1 MKEDK
6 KFTFEEVF
14 KQNERRIHYHI
25 HKLGIRDPH
34 REYFV
39 EGIYA
44 LWTAYKKFEPDKG
57 PMSTYFNFTI
67 RNRLIDMIR
76 KEEREQ
82 DKKQRL
88 LEEAKTKLGSGNR
101 NVRLDLLVQDEWNEE
116 MDWKVM
122 LEEVLNELPN
132 LLTESQMKWVVGFC
146 IEELTLQEL
155 AEREGV
161 SIGAVKSWGREVRIK
176 LRRLVK

>member
-1 MKEDK
+1 M
-6 KFTFEEVF
+6 
-14 KQNERRIHYHI
+14 
-25 HKLGIRDPH
+25 
-34 REYFV
+34 
-39 EGIYA
+39 
-44 LWTAYKKFEPDKG
+44 
-57 PMSTYFNFTI
+57 
-67 RNRLIDMIR
+67 
-76 KEEREQ
+76 
-82 DKKQRL
+82 

-101 NVRLDLLVQDEWNEE
+101 NVRLDLLVQDQWNEE

-132 LLTESQMKWVVGFC
+132 LLTENQMKWVVGFC